1 MSFDQLK
8 KEAKN
13 LYSALF
19 KKEKALVDTTTKIK
33 KVKTNAQIYDT
44 KKGFKIKSKTG
55 GIIDSE

>member
-1 MSFDQLK
+1 MK